1 MQVLNPN
8 SVGHQYMNNAVIGG
22 SGAWTL
28 LKENKYSI
36 KNIAPLK
43 TPFGMSQPI
52 FVIKKAGLKF
62 LFLSRHGLKGYE
74 INAPSVNYRA
84 NIYALKELNVERLL
98 SWSGPGAI
106 DRSLKIGQYVLPHDV
121 IDETKNRDD
130 TFYKGTGLGFI
141 RQSPIFC
148 PQMEKTLKSVL
159 KSSAVPFTP
168 RGVYVCTEG
177 PRLETAS
184 EIKKYASFGGTLV
197 GQTLVP
203 EVFLARELEICY
215 HPLCYI
221 TNYAE
226 GIRRAPFKPGEL
238 FEGMLFEKEKRD
250 MDKAVQG
257 FDKIITELFQYLD
270 SLKRDCYCNQLM
282 ARYRN
287 KGLIKGNW
295 KSWFRK

>member
-1 MQVLNPN
+1 
-8 SVGHQYMNNAVIGG
+8 MNNAVIGG

-28 LKENKYSI
+28 LKENKYYI
-36 KNIAPLK
+36 KKIAPIK

-52 FVIKKAGLKF
+52 FVIKKCNIEF

-84 NIYALKELNVERLL
+84 NIYALKELNVERIL

-106 DRSLKIGQYVLPHDV
+106 DRRLKIGQYVLPHDV
-121 IDETKNRDD
+121 IDETKNRDG

-141 RQSPIFC
+141 RQSPVFC
-148 PQMEKTLKSVL
+148 PEMRNILKRVL
-159 KSSAVPFTP
+159 KSPLVPFTP

-215 HPLCYI
+215 YPLCYI

-238 FEGMLFEKEKRD
+238 FEGMLFEKEKQAL
-250 MDKAVQG
+250 DKAIKG
-257 FDKIITELFQYLD
+257 FDKIITELFQHLD
-270 SLKRDCYCNQLM
+270 LLDRNCHCNQLM

-287 KGLIKGNW
+287 K
-295 KSWFRK
+295 